1 LKAPMGRWAVVA
13 VVLLSLASFTP
24 SQLVAQERLARL
36 EPVSGAYFGV
46 NLDWDNDSPAAYDE
60 RLGRQA
66 AVYVLF
72 LPFPFDDGAAVSF
85 EESMDKIAAQGGMA
99 LLTLEPTIPL
109 GDVTVAAAEDLARTL
124 AAQNERGVPVFLRFA
139 HEMNG
144 SWYPWSQQPT
154 SFILAFRLLADAVHR
169 LTSDTAMVW
178 APSYAGGYPF
188 RGGQYEAKPDSPD
201 FGRLDTN
208 NDGVLTME
216 DDPYAPYYPGDGAVD
231 WVALSLYHWG
241 NSYPWGDNEVP
252 EPGKFVAQI
261 TGTYNGQI
269 GDDSALP
276 DFYADYVE
284 QRGKPLAIAETSALY
299 NTERDGGAGELEIK
313 AAWWSQVFDPAV
325 FEQMPGLKMI
335 NWFEWEKPEQEIQGQ
350 VIDWTATFDPA
361 IRAAFLEQL
370 DIAPMVFGPNQS
382 ST

>member
-1 LKAPMGRWAVVA
+1 MRTLICRWTSVVI
-13 VVLLSLASFTP
+13 VLLGMAALAP
-24 SQLVAQERLARL
+24 VPLHAQERLDRL
-36 EPVSGAYFGV
+36 EPSTGTYFGV
-46 NLDWDNDSPAAYDE
+46 NLNWDDDSPAAYDE

-85 EESMDKIAAQGGMA
+85 RESMDKIAEQGGMA
-99 LLTLEPTIPL
+99 LLTLEPTVPL
-109 GDVTVAAAEDLARTL
+109 GEITVAMAEDLARAL
-124 AAQNERGVPVFLRFA
+124 DEQNQRGVPIFLRFA

-154 SFILAFRLLADAVHR
+154 SYILAFRLLADAVHR
-169 LTSDTAMVW
+169 LTADTAMVW

-188 RGGQYEAKPDSPD
+188 RGGQFEAKPDSPD
-201 FGRLDTN
+201 FDRLDTN

-241 NSYPWGDNEVP
+241 NTYPWGDNEVP
-252 EPGKFVAQI
+252 EPGKFAAQI

-276 DFYADYVE
+276 DFYAEYVE
-284 QRGKPLAIAETSALY
+284 DRGKPLAIAETSALY
-299 NTERDGGAGELEIK
+299 NVERDGGASELEIK
-313 AAWWSQVFDPAV
+313 SAWWSQVFDPEV
-325 FEQMPGLKMI
+325 LKQMPGLKMI

-350 VIDWTATFDPA
+350 VIDWTVTFDPA
-361 IRAAFLEQL
+361 IREAFLDQIETASL
-370 DIAPMVFGPNQS
+370 IFGPYQS
-382 ST
+382 